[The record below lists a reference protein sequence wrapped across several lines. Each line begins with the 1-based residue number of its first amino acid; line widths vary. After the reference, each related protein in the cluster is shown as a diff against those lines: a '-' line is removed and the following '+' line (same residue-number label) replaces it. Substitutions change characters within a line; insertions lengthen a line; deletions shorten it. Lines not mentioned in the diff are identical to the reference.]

1 MIKIKQ
7 IDNVTH
13 VSAAVTEF
21 SDSIGYCEYKI
32 PLSIEGVKAKPTKSL
47 LMGSKAHI
55 AEEEH
60 EQETVEFE
68 PVTTDELIDE
78 NVDLEFPREDIY
90 SRLIVPFEFGKQA
103 VVVSLN
109 GRIDKM
115 KRVGGTLLIQD
126 DKFVARPETYE
137 NKTTPFPGQLLQVLA
152 YLSSAFSNVRNPTP
166 EGVLDMSHTE
176 KKWQLRICD
185 RKTREPYKTFS
196 EVVDQFSMQFLHNSI
211 EKFAS
216 IATGFGQP
224 EHHNSKAKCN
234 ACNLKSSCEF
244 RL

>member
-21 SDSIGYCEYKI
+21 SESIGYCEYKI
-32 PLSIEGVKAKPTKSL
+32 PLSIKGEKVKPTKSL

-55 AEEEH
+55 AEEEY

-68 PVTTDELIDE
+68 PVTTDDLIDE
-78 NVDLEFPREDIY
+78 KIDLEFPRENIY
-90 SRLIVPFEFGKQA
+90 SRLIVPFEFRKQT

-115 KRVGGTLLIQD
+115 KRIGGTLIIQD
-126 DKFVARPETYE
+126 DKFVSKPEKYDNRTH
-137 NKTTPFPGQLLQVLA
+137 PFPGQMLQVLT
-152 YLSSAFSNVRNPTP
+152 YLNSTFSNVRNPTP
-166 EGVLDMSHTE
+166 EDILDMTHTE
-176 KKWQLRICD
+176 KKWQLRICNS
-185 RKTREPYKTFS
+185 KTREPYKTFS
-196 EVVDQFSMQFLHNSI
+196 DVVDQFSMQFLHNSI
-211 EKFAS
+211 EKFAG
-216 IATGFGQP
+216 IATGFIQP
-224 EHHNSKAKCN
+224 EHHNSQAKCN